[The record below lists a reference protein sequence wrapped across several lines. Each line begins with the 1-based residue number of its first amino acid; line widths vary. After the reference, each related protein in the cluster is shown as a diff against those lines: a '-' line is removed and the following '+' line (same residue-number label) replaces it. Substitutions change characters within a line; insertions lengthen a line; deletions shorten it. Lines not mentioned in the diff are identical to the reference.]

1 MQAGTILRR
10 YNEAYDFMASTGW
23 PRLMLF
29 SAWSLLLI
37 CSYLL
42 LSPSGDPGG
51 PILLTEPP
59 FVASATSDA
68 LPHLNGGPLLLTAA
82 IALPNLLLFV
92 MARILLYR
100 FSQRRFNLVEG
111 DLSNM
116 KPAVPQSAVNQ
127 AHALWAYERDRT
139 QTRYFS
145 NLLPQIA
152 VFGLIASA
160 TMSACILALHGAL
173 GDLHLAAKV
182 EGAVVVD
189 GKVAVASVLAAAVT
203 SLLLTVGRLLVRIA
217 GNDATNRTFAHA
229 ARSFVLCVLSGV
241 LFACLLTSAE
251 IPIDMSTSVAIGVA
265 VGILGDRAF
274 LAASQRAALLI
285 GAENVAQTQA
295 FDLRLIEGLSGD
307 DLGRLQ
313 EENITTVHALAFVP
327 APRLFFNSSL
337 NFQRICDWQDQAL
350 LIEYFGE
357 TKAKVLREQAQ
368 IRGVTDALA
377 LACVRGEDL
386 NDEEWKDLLTDV
398 GFRGDAHT
406 RFLFDK
412 LLGDDSVAVL
422 RVYKRM
428 SLEIET
434 PSHDSDA
441 DKMRAATSAPC
452 PGPVSLV
459 EAPAPARALP

>member
-1 MQAGTILRR
+1 MKPRSKACAAARAGAGHDRRAMQATTISRR
-10 YNEAYDFMASTGW
+10 YSEAFDFMASTGW
-23 PRLMLF
+23 PRLMMFILWI
-29 SAWSLLLI
+29 SLLI
-37 CSYLL
+37 CSYTL
-42 LSPSGDPGG
+42 LSPRDGRGLAQIQDGG
-51 PILLTEPP
+51 LESL
-59 FVASATSDA
+59 
-68 LPHLNGGPLLLTAA
+68 HGGPLLLTVA

-111 DLSNM
+111 DLSGM
-116 KPAVPQSAVNQ
+116 KPEVPQGAVKQ
-127 AHALWAYERDRT
+127 ARALWAYERDRT
-139 QTRYFS
+139 QTRYVA

-152 VFGLIASA
+152 VFGLLASA
-160 TMSACILALHGAL
+160 TVSGCILALNGAL
-173 GDLHLAAKV
+173 GDLSHLVKAEGGAA
-182 EGAVVVD
+182 VD
-189 GKVAVASVLAAAVT
+189 GKAAVASVLAAAVT
-203 SLLLTVGRLLVRIA
+203 SLLLTIGRLLVRIA

-251 IPIDMSTSVAIGVA
+251 IPIDMSTAVAIGVA

-285 GAENVAQTQA
+285 GADNTAQTQA
-295 FDLRLIEGLSGD
+295 FDLRLIEGLSSD
-307 DLGRLQ
+307 DLNRLQ

-377 LACVRGEDL
+377 LACARGETMS
-386 NDEEWKDLLTDV
+386 DEDWQDFITDI

-406 RFLFDK
+406 RFLLDK
-412 LLGDDSVAVL
+412 LRTDEIVAVL
-422 RVYKRM
+422 RVYRRM
-428 SLEIET
+428 SLEIER
-434 PSHDSDA
+434 PSSAAEERRSAPSDA
-441 DKMRAATSAPC
+441 A
-452 PGPVSLV
+452 
-459 EAPAPARALP
+459 